1 MSELA
6 VTAIKVLYLALLWL
20 FILSV
25 VSVIRSDLF
34 GRTVPN
40 PGQVDESQPQ
50 PLEEPTR
57 TKKPRRGKK
66 GQPHKLS
73 IVQGPQ
79 TGLSAGLEG
88 GVVLIGRG
96 SDCQLI
102 LEDDYVS
109 TRHARLV
116 AAEAGPYVEDLG
128 STNGTYVN
136 GQRITA
142 PTSVSLV
149 DTIRIGKTVL
159 KLEV

>member
-34 GRTVPN
+34 GRTVPT
-40 PGQVDESQPQ
+40 PSRVDDPQPQ
-50 PLEEPTR
+50 PLEEPVR
-57 TKKPRRGKK
+57 AKKSRRGKR
-66 GQPHKLS
+66 GRPHKLT

-79 TGLSAGLEG
+79 TGLSANLAD

-102 LEDDYVS
+102 LDDDYVS
-109 TRHARLV
+109 TRHARMV
-116 AAEAGPYVEDLG
+116 TAEQGPYVEDLG

-149 DTIRIGKTVL
+149 DTVRIGKTVM